1 MEEAMSGQPVS
12 KRGMMEKEEKEES
25 IVGVR
30 GRTKEKIEKERETE
44 EEGPPSA
51 VSMNTGKKRRHHVH
65 VHHHHPPHHHHIHLH
80 HAHDNDER
88 FSLDGGP
95 LHLQAQSIAQ
105 TNSKRAMTPV
115 PHHHHPPRHHS
126 PVPQPPAKRPKLIIN
141 STPVV
146 DSVANLT
153 RYHLGSMV
161 YNPSGNSNALN
172 KGYSTTHS
180 MLPRFEGRE
189 NCIFQIRI
197 PRRYLYE
204 RERAEICKRR
214 CLWGSDVYTDDSD
227 VLAVLVHMGNIPP
240 VLPNGID
247 PELVLAPQPGLME
260 DKDKEFGR
268 KGYRA
273 AATGKGK
280 SVVNGSNIAVP
291 PTASTDRI
299 NGALPAG
306 TKSIPSG
313 YLNIN
318 KDIIVDIL
326 ILPPLEKYSSTVRN
340 AIKSR
345 SWTKQHDGMSYKVY
359 DVKTAEP
366 GEAEGRGKSMR
377 KQRLNEREH
386 IRKWGTL
393 PGREGEG
400 GLRTLVGR
408 EAKVGA

>member
-1 MEEAMSGQPVS
+1 
-12 KRGMMEKEEKEES
+12 
-25 IVGVR
+25 
-30 GRTKEKIEKERETE
+30 
-44 EEGPPSA
+44 
-51 VSMNTGKKRRHHVH
+51 
-65 VHHHHPPHHHHIHLH
+65 
-80 HAHDNDER
+80 
-88 FSLDGGP
+88 
-95 LHLQAQSIAQ
+95 
-105 TNSKRAMTPV
+105 MTPV
-115 PHHHHPPRHHS
+115 PHHHHPPRRHS
-126 PVPQPPAKRPKLIIN
+126 PAPQPPAKRPKLIIN

-146 DSVANLT
+146 DSVANLP

-161 YNPSGNSNALN
+161 YNPSGNSNASN

-204 RERAEICKRR
+204 RERAEVCKRR
-214 CLWGSDVYTDDSD
+214 WLWGSDVYTDDSD
-227 VLAVLVHMGNIPP
+227 VLAVLVHLGKIPP
-240 VLPNGID
+240 VLPDGIE
-247 PELVLAPQPGLME
+247 PELVLAPQPGAME
-260 DKDKEFGR
+260 DKDKE
-268 KGYRA
+268 
-273 AATGKGK
+273 
-280 SVVNGSNIAVP
+280 
-291 PTASTDRI
+291 I
-299 NGALPAG
+299 NGALPASA
-306 TKSIPSG
+306 KSTPSG
-313 YLNIN
+313 YVNIN

-345 SWTKQHDGMSYKVY
+345 SWNKQHDGMSYMVHE
-359 DVKTAEP
+359 VKTAEP

>member
-1 MEEAMSGQPVS
+1 MFS
-12 KRGMMEKEEKEES
+12 
-25 IVGVR
+25 
-30 GRTKEKIEKERETE
+30 
-44 EEGPPSA
+44 
-51 VSMNTGKKRRHHVH
+51 
-65 VHHHHPPHHHHIHLH
+65 HHIHLH

-95 LHLQAQSIAQ
+95 LHPQAQSIAQ
-105 TNSKRAMTPV
+105 TSNKRAMTPV

-126 PVPQPPAKRPKLIIN
+126 PAPQPPAKRPKLIIN
-141 STPVV
+141 SMPVV
-146 DSVANLT
+146 DSVASLPQ
-153 RYHLGSMV
+153 YHLGSMV
-161 YNPSGNSNALN
+161 YNPSGNSNASS

-180 MLPRFEGRE
+180 MLPRFEGRG

-204 RERAEICKRR
+204 RQRAEVCKRR
-214 CLWGSDVYTDDSD
+214 WLWGSDVYTDDSD
-227 VLAVLVHMGNIPP
+227 ILAVLVHLGKIPP
-240 VLPNGID
+240 VLPDGVE
-247 PELVLAPQPGLME
+247 PELVLAAQPGVME
-260 DKDKEFGR
+260 DRDKEVGR
-268 KGYRA
+268 RGNKA
-273 AATGKGK
+273 AGKGK
-280 SVVNGSNIAVP
+280 SMVNGSSGTGVLATTSMDKINGVP
-291 PTASTDRI
+291 PVGANST
-299 NGALPAG
+299 
-306 TKSIPSG
+306 SSG

-345 SWTKQHDGMSYKVY
+345 SWTKQHDGMSYMVSE
-359 DVKTAEP
+359 VKTAEP

-377 KQRLNEREH
+377 KRRLNEREH

-400 GLRTLVGR
+400 GLRPLVGR